1 MPDSPVRAVFISHA
15 SQDAEAA
22 RSICDGLRSGGIEVW
37 FDSDGGLEH
46 GDEWDV
52 KIRRQIKECVLFIPI
67 ISSATQARHEGY
79 FRIEWDLAAERSRG
93 FASGV
98 PFVLPVVI
106 DETRE
111 PEALVPDRFRSV
123 QWTRLP
129 GGRVSPEF
137 LSRFLKLWSHRT
149 GVLAHEAALNA
160 SAAPA
165 RAATMP
171 APSGKKPIKAI
182 LAALVVI
189 VAAAVGLAYWMA
201 NAKRTAMAQD
211 SAVAVAEQ
219 KPQES
224 GPLAPDPKSVAVLSF
239 ENLSDDKENEYF
251 SDGISEELL
260 NVLSK
265 IPGLHVA
272 ARTSSFYF
280 KGKNATAQDIGS
292 KLGVANLVE
301 GSVRR
306 SGNSVR
312 ISARL
317 SRAATGEQLWSES
330 YTRDLSDVFL
340 VQTELAQTIV
350 AQLRQQLGVSVAKEE
365 IAAQVQAAEKGGT
378 TNVEAHRLYLEGK
391 FYLYQTSIDSID
403 KGAALLRRAVDLDPN
418 YALAWAALSKAG
430 DLTNGL
436 AVTKED
442 VDRGLELARSSAE
455 HALQVAPDF
464 AAAYLAESDVQQ
476 DKFDW
481 KGAAASLR
489 KAKQLDPE
497 NSDVLE
503 SGSVLAMAFGET
515 DRAIDLGRRAEAL
528 DPVNPNIKAYLA
540 LSLCAAGRIEEAR
553 VEAQDI
559 LSQTPG
565 NLWGHGGLAYCFT
578 AGGRFDQALKE
589 ANLGN
594 TEWLR
599 LVEASIAQWGLGMK
613 TESNV
618 SLNRL
623 IEVYADVA
631 AYQVAEAYAFRNDPD
646 SAFQWLERAH
656 RQRDPGL
663 QRMKLDIAFLKI
675 HLDPRWGAF
684 LTTMGLADGQ
694 VDSVEL

>member
-22 RSICDGLRSGGIEVW
+22 KAICDGLRSGGVEVW

-67 ISSATQARHEGY
+67 ISAATQARHEGY

-149 GVLAHEAALNA
+149 GVLAHEASLKV
-160 SAAPA
+160 SEAPA
-165 RAATMP
+165 RLPTSP
-171 APSGKKPIKAI
+171 APTSKKPIRAI
-182 LAALVVI
+182 LAALVA
-189 VAAAVGLAYWMA
+189 VAAIAAGIIYWMA
-201 NAKRTAMAQD
+201 NARRAAMAQE
-211 SAVAVAEQ
+211 SAAPAAQQ
-219 KPQES
+219 KSQES
-224 GPLAPDPKSVAVLSF
+224 GPVAPDPKSVAVLSF

-280 KGKNATAQDIGS
+280 KGKNATAQDIGT

-330 YTRDLSDVFL
+330 YTRDLSDVFA

-350 AQLRQQLGVSVAKEE
+350 AQLRQQLGVSVAKDE

-391 FYLYQTSIDSID
+391 FYLYQTSIDSIN
-403 KGAALLRRAVDLDPN
+403 KGAALLRRAVDIDPN
-418 YALAWAALSKAG
+418 YALAWTELSKAG

-442 VDRGLELARSSAE
+442 VNRGLELARSSAE
-455 HALQVAPDF
+455 RALQVAPDL
-464 AAAYLAESDVQQ
+464 AAVYIAEADVQQ
-476 DKFDW
+476 DQFDW

-489 KAKQLDPE
+489 KAKQLDPG

-503 SGSVLAMAFGET
+503 SESVLAMGFGDV
-515 DRAIDLGRRAEAL
+515 DRSIELGRRAEVL

-540 LSLCAAGRIEEAR
+540 LSLCAAGRIEEAK
-553 VEAQDI
+553 VESQDI

-565 NLWGHGGLAYCFT
+565 NLWGHGGMAYCFI
-578 AGGRFDQALKE
+578 AEGKFDQALQE

-599 LVEASIAQWGLGMK
+599 LVEASIAQWGLGKK

-623 IEVYADVA
+623 IDVYADVA
-631 AYQVAEAYAFRNDPD
+631 AYQVAEAYAFRGDAD

-656 RQRDPGL
+656 RQRDPGI
-663 QRMKLDIAFLKI
+663 QRMKLDVSFLKI
-675 HLDPRWGAF
+675 RSDPRWGAF
-684 LTTMGLADGQ
+684 LTKMGLADDQ
-694 VDSVEL
+694 VDAGAL

>member
-22 RSICDGLRSGGIEVW
+22 RAICDGLRSGGIEVW

-67 ISSATQARHEGY
+67 ISAATQARHEGY

-137 LSRFLKLWSHRT
+137 LTRFLKLWSHRT
-149 GVLAHEAALNA
+149 GVLAHEAALKA
-160 SAAPA
+160 SAPPA
-165 RAATMP
+165 RPAEMP

-182 LAALVVI
+182 LGGLVA
-189 VAAAVGLAYWMA
+189 VAAIAAGIAYWMA
-201 NAKRTAMAQD
+201 SAKRAAMAQA
-211 SAVAVAEQ
+211 SAAPVAEQ
-219 KPQES
+219 KTQEM
-224 GPLAPDPKSVAVLSF
+224 GRPATDPKSVAVLSF

-260 NVLSK
+260 DVLSK

-272 ARTSSFYF
+272 ARTSAFYF
-280 KGKNATAQDIGS
+280 KGKNATAQDIGA

-312 ISARL
+312 IAARL

-330 YTRDLSDVFL
+330 YTRDLSDVFA

-391 FYLYQTSIDSID
+391 FYLYQTSLESIN
-403 KGAALLRRAVDLDPN
+403 KGATLLRRAVDLDPN
-418 YALAWAALSKAG
+418 YALAWAELSKAG
-430 DLTNGL
+430 DLTNGFG
-436 AVTKED
+436 VTTED
-442 VDRGLELARSSAE
+442 VNRGLELARSSADR
-455 HALQVAPDF
+455 ALQIAPDL
-464 AAAYLAESDVQQ
+464 AAVYLAEANVQE
-476 DKFDW
+476 DNFDW
-481 KGAAASLR
+481 KGATASLS
-489 KAKQLDPE
+489 KAKQMDPG
-497 NSDVLE
+497 NSEVLE
-503 SGSVLAMAFGET
+503 TEAQLAMAFGDA
-515 DRAIDLGRRAEAL
+515 DRSIDLGRRAEAL
-528 DPVNPNIKAYLA
+528 DPVNPNIKAYLMLA
-540 LSLCAAGRIEEAR
+540 LCSKGRIEQAK
-553 VEAQDI
+553 VEGQDI
-559 LSQTPG
+559 LSQSSG
-565 NLWGHGGLAYCFT
+565 NAWGHGGLAYCGI
-578 AGGRFDQALKE
+578 AEGRFDQALQQ
-589 ANLGN
+589 ADLGN

-599 LVEASIAQWGLGMK
+599 LVEESLAQWGLGNK
-613 TESNV
+613 TESDV
-618 SLNRL
+618 ALKRL
-623 IEVYADVA
+623 IEKYADVA
-631 AYQVAEAYAFRNDPD
+631 AYQAAEAYAFRNDAD
-646 SAFQWLERAH
+646 KAFEWLERAH

-663 QRMKLDIAFLKI
+663 QRMKLDISFLKI
-675 HLDPRWGAF
+675 RSDPRWGAF
-684 LTTMGLADGQ
+684 LTKMGLADDQ
-694 VDSVEL
+694 VDAAAL